1 MIISIFIFTMIEI
14 IHAFFSIILIY
25 FILMRLEQYVSEIND
40 KYNLFYRFKKL
51 NHLVKIFW
59 VILL

>member
-1 MIISIFIFTMIEI
+1 MFEI
-14 IHAFFSIILIY
+14 IHPFFSISLIY
-25 FILMRLEQYVSEIND
+25 FLLRRLEQYVSEIND

-51 NHLVKIFW
+51 NHLIKIFW